1 VLDDLPVVK
10 AAFIEHSD
18 LEGYAIWWPHYPAEI
33 RAAPRHPHPN
43 FVIDGDHLFDGQVE
57 IREGLS
63 QKLDIALQA
72 FNCCVQPEL
81 MLDEVGLEV
90 LAQHLVMALIE
101 RFGDDFTKRRLV
113 LFRWHVVLLLAVVC
127 RCLLG
132 LLLTFKL
139 NTVKLY
145 SILVVSRN
153 RQSVKRNM
161 TKSRKPKR
169 QYNSSRRQAQAR
181 QTRQQVIAAAR
192 QLFVE
197 YGYAGATID
206 AIAQEAGVASE
217 TIFAT
222 FGSKRAILADVI
234 NTAVSGDQ
242 PVPVL
247 EQPGPQ
253 AVMQQTEPEQVLEL
267 FAADISS
274 RLERVAPVFA
284 VMRAAAQTEPDI
296 AELLKNQLEIRLRN
310 ISTVAQRL
318 AAQEAL
324 REDLNVKQAAE
335 VIWTITSPEVFSLL
349 TVDRGWVKERYVHW
363 LGDTLIRLLLP

>member
-1 VLDDLPVVK
+1 
-10 AAFIEHSD
+10 
-18 LEGYAIWWPHYPAEI
+18 
-33 RAAPRHPHPN
+33 
-43 FVIDGDHLFDGQVE
+43 
-57 IREGLS
+57 
-63 QKLDIALQA
+63 
-72 FNCCVQPEL
+72 
-81 MLDEVGLEV
+81 
-90 LAQHLVMALIE
+90 
-101 RFGDDFTKRRLV
+101 
-113 LFRWHVVLLLAVVC
+113 
-127 RCLLG
+127 
-132 LLLTFKL
+132 
-139 NTVKLY
+139 
-145 SILVVSRN
+145 
-153 RQSVKRNM
+153 M

-247 EQPGPQ
+247 QQTGPQ
-253 AVMQQTEPEQVLEL
+253 AVMQQTEPEQALQL

-296 AELLKNQLEIRLRN
+296 AALLKNQLAIRLRN
-310 ISTVAQRL
+310 ISTLAERL
-318 AAQEAL
+318 AAQKAVRDE
-324 REDLNVKQAAE
+324 LNVEQAADI
-335 VIWTITSPEVFSLL
+335 IWAITSPEVFSML
-349 TVDRGWVKERYVHW
+349 TIERGWSSERYIHW